1 MEVDSTTISRGAV
14 GETRVAVHPLAIVHM
29 SDQYTRISSGGSPL
43 DKSAPVVGL
52 LFGFSED
59 RAAVVSTASINS
71 NNNNNGQ
78 DGPLIQVLDA
88 DDIPVEVSET
98 STLQVELHKAVFPKH
113 KVVGWYRAV
122 ASQAEDEEIEPTP
135 EDLEI
140 TKLLKG
146 HYASSDSESFCF
158 CLLKVQKE
166 TQGDSQG
173 VEGSNTSG
181 DAAMKIEDANTVA
194 TNTLN
199 KELPINLY
207 ELHNFN
213 NNTIL
218 VGLSKWQLDT
228 SPAERIAVER
238 VMKEQPLE
246 ELGECGGD
254 NPFALETKAI
264 GHSLTSMK
272 DRVGV
277 LTTYLQEIQ
286 EGKRLVDHGIMRQIQ
301 QIVGSLGPLSSLAAC
316 TNEGEEEDVHLLANL
331 AIVART
337 VNSMQ
342 SYTEKFRLVNE
353 QKTASSERDRS
364 AYAAVWNI

>member
-1 MEVDSTTISRGAV
+1 MEVDSTTDSTGVVR
-14 GETRVAVHPLAIVHM
+14 ETRIAVHPLAIVHM

-43 DKSAPVVGL
+43 DKTAPVVGL
-52 LFGFSED
+52 LFGFSD
-59 RAAVVSTASINS
+59 DQAAAATAKPTSNHSNS
-71 NNNNNGQ
+71 NSSSSNTNANE
-78 DGPLIQVLDA
+78 GPLIEVLDA

-98 STLQVELHKAVFPKH
+98 STLQVDLHKAVFPKH
-113 KVVGWYRAV
+113 KVVGWYRVV
-122 ASQAEDEEIEPTP
+122 ASHTENEEIEPTP
-135 EDLEI
+135 EDLVI

-166 TQGDSQG
+166 SQ
-173 VEGSNTSG
+173 EDND
-181 DAAMKIEDANTVA
+181 DAAMKTEDATTTA
-194 TNTLN
+194 TDTLN

-213 NNTIL
+213 NNTVL
-218 VGLSKWQLDT
+218 VGLSNWHLDT
-228 SPAERIAVER
+228 SPAEQIAVER
-238 VMKEQPLE
+238 VMKEQPFD
-246 ELGECGGD
+246 ELGEDGSSQSPSH
-254 NPFALETKAI
+254 NPFVLETSAI

-277 LTTYLQEIQ
+277 LTTYLREIQ
-286 EGKRLVDHGIMRQIQ
+286 EGKRPVDHVILRQIQ
-301 QIVGSLGPLSSLAAC
+301 QIVASLGPLSSLAAC
-316 TNEGEEEDVHLLANL
+316 TNEGEEEELQLLTHL

-353 QKTASSERDRS
+353 EKTASFKRQQHTS
-364 AYAAVWNI
+364 W

>member
-1 MEVDSTTISRGAV
+1 MEVDSTTDSNGTV
-14 GETRVAVHPLAIVHM
+14 GETRVAVHSLAIVHM

-43 DKSAPVVGL
+43 SRAAPVVGL

-59 RAAVVSTASINS
+59 RTAVAVAAAASGNS
-71 NNNNNGQ
+71 SNRNGPE
-78 DGPLIQVLDA
+78 GPLIEVLDA

-98 STLQVELHKAVFPKH
+98 STMQVDLHKAVFPKH
-113 KVVGWYRAV
+113 KVVGWYRVV
-122 ASQAEDEEIEPTP
+122 ASQAENEEIEPTH
-135 EDLEI
+135 EDLNI
-140 TKLLKG
+140 TKLLKA

-158 CLLKVQKE
+158 CLLKVQNE
-166 TQGDSQG
+166 SQGNSQG
-173 VEGSNTSG
+173 VEDTNTSG
-181 DAAMKIEDANTVA
+181 DAAMKTEDGATTA
-194 TNTLN
+194 TNTLS

-218 VGLSKWQLDT
+218 VGLSNWQLET

-246 ELGECGGD
+246 ELGEDGGD
-254 NPFALETKAI
+254 NLFAIETKAV

-277 LTTYLQEIQ
+277 LTNYLQEIQ
-286 EGKRLVDHGIMRQIQ
+286 KGNRPINHDMLRQIQ

-316 TNEGEEEDVHLLANL
+316 TGDGEEEDVQFLAHL

-353 QKTASSERDRS
+353 QKTVSSEPS
-364 AYAAVWNI
+364 YPWNI